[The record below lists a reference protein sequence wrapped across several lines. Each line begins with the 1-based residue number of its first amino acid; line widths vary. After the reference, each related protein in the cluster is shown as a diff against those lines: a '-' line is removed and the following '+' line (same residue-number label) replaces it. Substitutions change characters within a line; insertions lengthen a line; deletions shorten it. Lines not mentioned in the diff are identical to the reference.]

1 MDMVRSKVVVRHR
14 IVRAQ
19 GVFNLN
25 EQADFAALLFK
36 SLIAQPESIRP
47 QFELHRLVL
56 ESVAVSCPAATRA
69 RAYELS

>member
-1 MDMVRSKVVVRHR
+1 MVCSKFVVRHR

-36 SLIAQPESIRP
+36 SLIAQR
-47 QFELHRLVL
+47 
-56 ESVAVSCPAATRA
+56 
-69 RAYELS
+69 